1 MHGMPETV
9 RATPPRCSICGW
21 IALAHRLDVRT
32 RKCAR
37 QGALAPWRGS
47 ARKQSLLTE
56 STNTL
61 CFLCVLFSLHPC
73 NWGSLLSISLL
84 SLLGILYSDLLC
96 SELLMRVL
104 TRTEHHDWTRLSVQA
119 PSRKVSTSV
128 RHRRGRQLATLR
140 TMSGTMQSHLLAA
153 LSCLR

>member
-9 RATPPRCSICGW
+9 RATPPSLFYLRLDRARSPPRR
-21 IALAHRLDVRT
+21 AHRKVCATRCFGAVARLSPQAKSVVRS
-32 RKCAR
+32 R
-37 QGALAPWRGS
+37 PI
-47 ARKQSLLTE
+47 
-56 STNTL
+56 
-61 CFLCVLFSLHPC
+61 LCVFFVFSFRYIHVIGGAC
-73 NWGSLLSISLL
+73 SLYLSSLYISL
-84 SLLGILYSDLLC
+84 YSALLC